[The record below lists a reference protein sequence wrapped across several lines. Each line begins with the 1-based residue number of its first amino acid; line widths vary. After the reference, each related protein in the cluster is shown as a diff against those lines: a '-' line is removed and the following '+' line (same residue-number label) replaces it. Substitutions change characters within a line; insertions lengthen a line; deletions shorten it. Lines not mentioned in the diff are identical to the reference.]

1 MNVRRSFYIAEE
13 RGLIKMTHTK
23 HSHIETFKAAFP
35 QTIPIFAGFT
45 FIGMAYGIYMH
56 SLGFPPIYAMLMSLL
71 IFAGSMEFV
80 AGSLLLA
87 PFSPFSAFILT
98 LMLNSRHLFYGISM
112 LDKFKG
118 TGAKKPY
125 LIFGMCDE
133 TFVINNMA
141 NIPKNVDRGLFMF
154 YVTVLNQF
162 YWFFGTIIGSLFG
175 VMIKFDTKGLDF
187 VMVALFVVI
196 FLESW
201 LKEKNHISSLIGLI
215 IPIICLI
222 VLGPNRFILPSMVLI
237 VIGLS
242 LLRGYFAR
250 KGVA

>member
-1 MNVRRSFYIAEE
+1 
-13 RGLIKMTHTK
+13 MTHQQHPHLTAL
-23 HSHIETFKAAFP
+23 KAAFP
-35 QTIPIFAGFT
+35 QTIPIFAGFS
-45 FIGMAYGIYMH
+45 FIGIAYGIYMH
-56 SLGFPPIYAMLMSLL
+56 SLGFHPIYAMLMSLL

-87 PFSPFSAFILT
+87 PFNPFSVFILT

-112 LDKFKG
+112 LDRFKG
-118 TGAKKPY
+118 TGKYKPY

-141 NIPKNVDRGLFMF
+141 NVPKHVDRTLFMF
-154 YVTVLNQF
+154 YVTLLNQI
-162 YWFFGTIIGSLFG
+162 YWFLGTIVGSWFG
-175 VMIKFDTKGLDF
+175 VFIKFDTTGLDF

-201 LKEKNHISSLIGLI
+201 LKEKNHASALIGLI
-215 IPIICLI
+215 LPTICLI
-222 VLGPNRFILPSMVLI
+222 LFGPNHFILPSMILI
-237 VIGLS
+237 VIALT
-242 LLRGYFAR
+242 LLRGYFSR